1 MFYNSYGGNMEKIQ
15 RQILHIDVNNAFLSW
30 TAIDRLAM
38 GETLDIRN
46 IEAVIGGDE
55 TKRSGIVL
63 AKSTKAK
70 KKGVTTGETLYQAR
84 LKCPNLQV
92 FKGDYKSYKKHS
104 NDLYN
109 ILSQYT
115 DKIERFSID
124 ECFLD
129 MTGCL
134 IGESLLSKAYEINKR
149 VKEELGFTV
158 NVGVAHNKLLAK
170 MASDFTKPD
179 KVHTLF
185 EEEIPSKMWTLPVS
199 ELFML
204 GKKTIP
210 KLYNMGI
217 KTIGDLAKQDKEY
230 MVKKFG
236 KHGLIMWEYSNG
248 IDNSEVHYL
257 EEKPKGIGN
266 SVTLPTDLAE
276 KEKIEKVLLTLVEQ
290 VTYRLRRYNMYAN
303 VVNVQLRTKDFK
315 DFSHQRKLSY
325 STANTKEIYNTAKEL
340 LNEMY
345 KNGTYIRLVGVRVDN
360 LVEEDEVQISLF
372 NNDTSKKQEKLD
384 KVVDSLK
391 QKYGYNSVT
400 RARKI
405 TFRKYYKIKR
415 CIVNCLTKNK

>member
-1 MFYNSYGGNMEKIQ
+1 MFYNNNGGNMEKKQ

-30 TAIDRLAM
+30 TAIDRLAA

-55 TKRSGIVL
+55 SKRSGIVL
-63 AKSTKAK
+63 AKSMKAK
-70 KKGVTTGETLYQAR
+70 MKGVTTGETLYQAR

-92 FKGDYKSYKKHS
+92 FKGDYKSYRKHS
-104 NDLYN
+104 NDLYK
-109 ILSQYT
+109 ILLEYT

-129 MTGCL
+129 MTGYLQGDTL
-134 IGESLLSKAYEINKR
+134 INKAYEISRR
-149 VKEELGFTV
+149 VKKELGFTV

-170 MASDFTKPD
+170 MASDFSKPD
-179 KVHTLF
+179 KVHTLY
-185 EEEIPSKMWTLPVS
+185 EEEISTKMWTLPVS

-210 KLYNMGI
+210 KLYAMGI

-236 KHGLIMWEYSNG
+236 KHGLLMWEYSNG
-248 IDNSEVHYL
+248 IDNSEVNYI

-266 SVTLPTDLAE
+266 SVTLPADIRE
-276 KEKIEKVLLTLVEQ
+276 KTGLEKVILTLVEQ

-303 VVNVQLRTKDFK
+303 VVNVQLRTNEFK
-315 DFSHQRKLSY
+315 DFSHQKKLS
-325 STANTKEIYNTAKEL
+325 SATANTKDIYNTAKEL
-340 LNEMY
+340 LSEMY
-345 KNGTYIRLVGVRVDN
+345 KEGTPIRLVGVRVDN
-360 LVEEDEVQISLF
+360 LVEENEVQISLF
-372 NNDTSKKQEKLD
+372 GNSEEEKKQEKLD
-384 KVVDSLK
+384 SVVDQLK
-391 QKYGYNSVT
+391 QKYGYNSIT

-405 TFRKYYKIKR
+405 TFRRCDKTKR
-415 CIVNCLTKNK
+415 CIKFNHIK